1 MFDAPPPGVNHTP
14 KATKAGVKRQLKAGD
29 ELAFSVIDDD
39 GTKLRSHTLRL
50 ERGRYRVR
58 DAETGA
64 DFDETFA
71 TMAAAQR
78 AGFAASRERLG
89 HIL

>member
-14 KATKAGVKRQLKAGD
+14 KGVRSSIKRQIRDGD
-29 ELAFSVIDDD
+29 ELAFSVVDDD
-39 GTKLRSHTLRL
+39 GTKRTSHTLRF

-58 DAETGA
+58 DPETGE
-64 DFDETFA
+64 DIEDGFA

-78 AGFAASRERLG
+78 AGFAASRARAG

>member
-14 KATKAGVKRQLKAGD
+14 KGIRASLKRQIRAGD
-29 ELAFSVIDDD
+29 ELAFSVVDDD
-39 GTKLRSHTLRL
+39 GTKRASHTLRFD
-50 ERGRYRVR
+50 RGRYRIR
-58 DAETGA
+58 SAETGEEIE
-64 DFDETFA
+64 DGFA

-78 AGFAASRERLG
+78 AGFAASREKLG